1 MTVTRGRH
9 EPATVAMREP
19 GLIDR
24 GFERLDA
31 DERGRSDLCG
41 RPQRDGTRWSS
52 RRQPG
57 C

>member
-1 MTVTRGRH
+1 MTATLRPH
-9 EPATVAMREP
+9 ELTTVAMREP
-19 GLIDR
+19 GLIGR

-31 DERGRSDLCG
+31 DERGRSDLSG
-41 RPQRDGTRWSS
+41 GPQCDGPRWSS

>member
-1 MTVTRGRH
+1 MTVTRGPH
-9 EPATVAMREP
+9 ELATVEMREP

-24 GFERLDA
+24 GA

-41 RPQRDGTRWSS
+41 RPQRDGARWSS